1 MLQSPNDRVRYIA
14 EHSNAKTVI
23 GSNLLFLERQK
34 QQEQTLSAEDECS
47 IQAIMDLR
55 DNLTGDLFYF
65 NKKIELLNFLCTKI
79 ISAFLI
85 KFDSWNCYATMCA

>member
-14 EHSNAKTVI
+14 EHGNAETVI
-23 GSNLLFLERQK
+23 GSNLLFLKRQK

-55 DNLTGDLFYF
+55 NNLITDFFDL
-65 NKKIELLNFLCTKI
+65 NQKMDLLNFLCT
-79 ISAFLI
+79 
-85 KFDSWNCYATMCA
+85 N

>member
-14 EHSNAKTVI
+14 EHSNAESVI
-23 GSNLLFLERQK
+23 GSNLLFLKRQK

-55 DNLTGDLFYF
+55 NNLITDFFDL
-65 NKKIELLNFLCTKI
+65 NQKMDLLNFLCT
-79 ISAFLI
+79 
-85 KFDSWNCYATMCA
+85 N